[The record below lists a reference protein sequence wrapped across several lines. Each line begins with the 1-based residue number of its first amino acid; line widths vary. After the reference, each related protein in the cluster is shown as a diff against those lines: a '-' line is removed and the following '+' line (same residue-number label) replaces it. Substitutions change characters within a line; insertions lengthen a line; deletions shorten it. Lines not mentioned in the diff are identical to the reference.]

1 LRNAAAAS
9 GEQVP
14 TNQPLSSVDPVRSKR
29 IGQKW
34 RMSNVMKIRYD
45 APANL
50 RNRIG
55 IRLRNRSAMG
65 AGKVGPV
72 AG

>member
-9 GEQVP
+9 GEQVL
-14 TNQPLSSVDPVRSKR
+14 TNQPLSSGDPLKFKR
-29 IGQKW
+29 IAKKAHAGTI
-34 RMSNVMKIRYD
+34 KIHYD
-45 APANL
+45 ARANL

-55 IRLRNRSAMG
+55 GRLRNRSTMG

-72 AG
+72 AR